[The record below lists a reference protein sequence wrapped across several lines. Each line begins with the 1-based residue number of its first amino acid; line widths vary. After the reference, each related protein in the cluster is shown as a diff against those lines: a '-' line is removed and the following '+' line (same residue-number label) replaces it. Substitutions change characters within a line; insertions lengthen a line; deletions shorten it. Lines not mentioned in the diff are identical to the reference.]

1 MITRVTSCLL
11 STSMHTV
18 SHNRPLVPAGEQVQ
32 KVEELRTPA
41 ATGAVR
47 VGVVYTSVHLFF
59 PLLFF
64 SFILWL
70 TTRERQCQVW
80 TCQGQSYSD
89 SQILA
94 EVSTFPYVSVPVTLS
109 MHAHDHH
116 SLPQGRLAECLSFYL
131 MALTTAWILGL

>member
-1 MITRVTSCLL
+1 MIRRVTSCLL

-18 SHNRPLVPAGEQVQ
+18 SHNRPLVLAGEQVQ
-32 KVEELRTPA
+32 RVEELRTPA
-41 ATGAVR
+41 VTGAVG

-70 TTRERQCQVW
+70 TTREQQCQLW
-80 TCQGQSYSD
+80 TCQGQSYSE

-94 EVSTFPYVSVPVTLS
+94 VVSTFPVSLCQLLCPCPRLPLS
-109 MHAHDHH
+109 
-116 SLPQGRLAECLSFYL
+116 STKPTC
-131 MALTTAWILGL
+131 